1 MVENEV
7 KKIERDEIIVC
18 GACNNA
24 IPKDFLER
32 NIGGLKNLYCQY
44 CGVSLNLDFDLK
56 TNNEYGES
64 HISAIYTQEE
74 SNLTNIQQNSKESD
88 FTLSYSN
95 IRNALRGYIFQLIYR
110 LLTKTPLTLKKIKN
124 KKELKSSHINIIL
137 KKLWNELKDLNPN
150 DLANQELVSS
160 RRRIRNYFEKFQLA
174 LRPYK
179 QFRKNNFTLFAEN
192 IEFVF
197 GLILGD
203 YEFSNL
209 TTSKKRIVLDL
220 KKNFGFRSDT
230 ATTNSFTYNISLI
243 VSKKIRSIV
252 SQYHI
257 TEGKDNRLALN
268 EIISHVID
276 FIVTN
281 NIKLYDLSE
290 FNNSKKKKFY
300 KTLEIL
306 IANLKTDWIYRISFE
321 DHIYKLIIIVNS
333 LMSDINYSSN
343 LIGFERFI
351 SQGLTQ
357 SALFEKDQD
366 FSPHFKLNLT
376 LILCRII
383 NLKIKNFPDITKLNS
398 QSVNLSI
405 TEENEVSN
413 YILDEITAR
422 KMFNSQ
428 ILKKFYKVLLEEF
441 QTYYEK
447 LQYKLNSDLIYIES
461 FRVYISDLVKLVFNI
476 VHSISK
482 KSHLTKLEL
491 AVIKDLANYNFEW
504 FNKKRGRT
512 YFYYPLQIIP
522 DKSAIYHTLKL
533 IEDMKIEIQQFSEEL
548 AMLFPDRLMTED
560 RNIYSHVWLSQLWGK
575 GSTYV
580 RKSIIR
586 KAKDYADF
594 RIKEEALLLLREKLE
609 EILGVKALGCLKI
622 IRKYQG
628 NEINTLQFV
637 DLLEKE
643 LGRVS
648 GEIKVTDEEL
658 SLILAGTHTFIKSIK
673 GKIRTPSH
681 SNYNPHYK
689 FSKERLSEFKDFLF
703 EIFGDRV
710 KKCSEMLDR
719 FERLNPDLK
728 EYSLQQYTI
737 TEPNYFQNIKEKIFA
752 SYWFGFLRADGSRA
766 GDPYRVTF
774 ALAEKDR
781 DSIEDFAKAVGF
793 PLDRISPRTRYQRY
807 KGKLKAYRSL
817 TVQFRCRPM
826 VKDID
831 DLGFQSSKAEQ
842 KYVPNY
848 VMESL
853 KEAKKIVKQTKVG
866 WWLTTPGK
874 LALAFLL
881 GYYDGDG
888 EYLGG
893 RTAKIYSSSK
903 SFLEHIS
910 ELFGI
915 KNKVYPE
922 TKPGEEAWAFDR
934 QYISKGLWAVYLGPE
949 VFEMMMN
956 SYEKS
961 MKRKRLLYPAES
973 LNFIGDQI

>member
-1 MVENEV
+1 MVEN
-7 KKIERDEIIVC
+7 KTRKIERDEIIVC
-18 GACNNA
+18 GVCNNA
-24 IPKDFLER
+24 IPKDYLE
-32 NIGGLKNLYCQY
+32 NSLGGIKNFYCQY
-44 CGVSLNLDFDLK
+44 CGVPLNLTHNPINNNVSGRDPIIS
-56 TNNEYGES
+56 TN
-64 HISAIYTQEE
+64 TQKET
-74 SNLTNIQQNSKESD
+74 NLTNIKKNGEEND
-88 FTLSYSN
+88 FALSYSN
-95 IRNALRGYIFQLIYR
+95 ITNAIRSYIFQLIYQF
-110 LLTKTPLTLKKIKN
+110 LKNTPFTLKKIQS

-137 KKLWNELKDLNPN
+137 KKLWKELKDLNPN
-150 DLANQELVSS
+150 DLAKQELVSS
-160 RRRIRNYFEKFQLA
+160 KRRIKNYFEEFQSS

-179 QFRKNNFTLFAEN
+179 KFRKINFALFAEN

-220 KKNFGFRSDT
+220 KKSFGFKSDT
-230 ATTNSFTYNISLI
+230 ATTNSFTYSISLV
-243 VSKKIRSIV
+243 VSKMVRSILN
-252 SQYHI
+252 QYHI
-257 TEGKDNRLALN
+257 TEGNDNKLAFD
-268 EIISHVID
+268 EIIGYVID
-276 FIVTN
+276 YIVN
-281 NIKLYDLSE
+281 NKIKSSDLSE

-300 KTLEIL
+300 TTLEKL
-306 IANLKTDWIYRISFE
+306 IKNVKTDWICRKSFE
-321 DHIYKLIIIVNS
+321 DHIYKLILIVNS
-333 LMSDINYSSN
+333 LIGDVDYSSRLFGLER
-343 LIGFERFI
+343 LIF
-351 SQGLTQ
+351 QGLTQ

-376 LILCRII
+376 LILCRAIF
-383 NLKIKNFPDITKLNS
+383 LKIKNFPDITKLNS
-398 QSVNLSI
+398 QPAKLSI
-405 TEENEVSN
+405 TDKNIIKNS
-413 YILDEITAR
+413 ITDEITAG
-422 KMFNSQ
+422 KKINSQ
-428 ILKKFYKVLLEEF
+428 ILKKFYKLSLEEF

-447 LQYKLNSDLIYIES
+447 LQNKLASDLIYVES
-461 FRVYISDLVKLVFNI
+461 FREYLSDLVRLVLNI
-476 VHSISK
+476 VQSISK

-504 FNKKRGRT
+504 FNKKHERT
-512 YFYYPLQIIP
+512 YFYYPLQNVP
-522 DKSAIYHTLKL
+522 DKSAIYNTLEL
-533 IEDMKIEIQQFSEEL
+533 IEDLKIEIQQFSEEL
-548 AMLFPDRLMTED
+548 AILFPDRLMTEV
-560 RNIYSHVWLSQLWGK
+560 RNIYSHEWLSQLWGK
-575 GSTYV
+575 GCTYV

-586 KAKDYADF
+586 KAKAHTDF
-594 RIKEEALLLLREKLE
+594 RVKEEELLRLREKLE
-609 EILGVKALGCLKI
+609 EKLGVKTLGCLNI
-622 IRKYQG
+622 IRKYIG
-628 NEINTLQFV
+628 NEIYTLQFV

-658 SLILAGTHTFIKSIK
+658 SLILAGNHSFIKSIK
-673 GKIRTPSH
+673 GKIRNPSH

-689 FSKERLSEFKDFLF
+689 FSKERLYEFKDFLF

-710 KKCSEMLDR
+710 KKSSELLER

-737 TEPNYFQNIKEKIFA
+737 TEPNYFQNIKEKIYA

-774 ALAEKDR
+774 ALAEKDK
-781 DSIEDFAKAVGF
+781 DSVEDFAKAVGF

-807 KGKLKAYRSL
+807 KGKLKTYKSL

-826 VKDID
+826 AKDID

-842 KYVPNY
+842 KYVPSY
-848 VMESL
+848 VVESL
-853 KEAKKIVKQTKVG
+853 KEAKKIAKQTKAG

-893 RTAKIYSSSK
+893 RTAKIYSSSR
-903 SFLEHIS
+903 SFLEHIT

-934 QYISKGLWAVYLGPE
+934 QYISKGLWAVYLGPD
-949 VFEMMMN
+949 VFDMMMS

-961 MKRKRLLYPAES
+961 MKRKRLLYSAE
-973 LNFIGDQI
+973 